1 MGSPASAAGESAYC
15 IESSIAGSTRVVLVA
30 SEPITQSSGD
40 WVAVP
45 TNTALVVSRE
55 KGGCIDII
63 RAPLAASA
71 CRARQEEV
79 KMCASAACIVH
90 CNDAYL
96 MSPCPRDPQPG
107 LSVRDNLRAAHTKLG
122 RSGATAW
129 SCNRRPV
136 HSLNGILC
144 YRCLEAVTS
153 AAEISAKVWKFA
165 EKRPRPS
172 EPFHGS
178 LPHTT

>member
-1 MGSPASAAGESAYC
+1 MHVRCDTLARTVSQRKKAAVSNQIQWAQMGSPASAAGESAYC

-71 CRARQEEV
+71 CHVRQEEV
-79 KMCASAACIVH
+79 KMCAPAACIIRCH
-90 CNDAYL
+90 DAYL
-96 MSPCPRDPQPG
+96 MSPCP
-107 LSVRDNLRAAHTKLG
+107 
-122 RSGATAW
+122 
-129 SCNRRPV
+129 
-136 HSLNGILC
+136 
-144 YRCLEAVTS
+144 
-153 AAEISAKVWKFA
+153 
-165 EKRPRPS
+165 
-172 EPFHGS
+172 
-178 LPHTT
+178 